1 MEGMTNSMLY
11 LDQENKMS
19 VQYVIDEQ
27 GHKTGVFLSFEEFD
41 HLIELLEEAQ
51 DIKDFRAAKE
61 DDDEWVSLIEAKKQ
75 LGL

>member
-1 MEGMTNSMLY
+1 MTNSMLY

>member
-1 MEGMTNSMLY
+1 MN
-11 LDQENKMS
+11 
-19 VQYVIDEQ
+19 VQYLVDQ
-27 GHKTGVFLSFEEFD
+27 KGHKTGVFLSLEEFD

-51 DIKDFRAAKE
+51 DIKDFRAAKA

>member
-1 MEGMTNSMLY
+1 
-11 LDQENKMS
+11 MS